1 MSRFKNWLFPPVSAN
16 ELVRRDMRSMLP
28 GMLIEQVAATLLDN
42 INIVVMGFIG
52 SEATA
57 GVSQVS
63 TINNTMMIVVQFFAM
78 GGTALVAQAAG
89 AGNAR
94 EGRRVAGDALA
105 LGTALSLAAALLLF
119 CLRVPLIKL
128 MFGAA
133 DDAVISNSLAYYGF
147 TSLAPPLWFI
157 YFQCCGFMRSCG
169 DTRRPMAV
177 SIATNA
183 LSILLNLLLTFELGL
198 GIRGSAMSYLFSVA
212 GGAAIALALV
222 ARRGFAMRP
231 CFRLDAT
238 TTPRMRS
245 IASIGLPSSIENFMF
260 NGTKLVIQVF
270 VAGMGTTVIA
280 ANQVFNSASNVMLIP
295 FMSIN
300 YLTTPVVGRCA
311 GREGVNG
318 LADCLEY
325 LHGRAHTVAI
335 FTGLAHIVLAFPMAL
350 IFSRDAETVRLA
362 VRMLVIYALF
372 SPFMPGCFIYPNGF
386 KAVGDAKY
394 PMYYSTVSA
403 WFVRVCGTWLL
414 GVVLG
419 WGTLAIVLTQ
429 GLDHISRCTAY
440 TRRFKS
446 GKWLDNFKRIHSEED
461 G

>member
-1 MSRFKNWLFPPVSAN
+1 MQWAEPRSSR
-16 ELVRRDMRSMLP
+16 RRR
-28 GMLIEQVAATLLDN
+28 AR
-42 INIVVMGFIG
+42 
-52 SEATA
+52 
-57 GVSQVS
+57 
-63 TINNTMMIVVQFFAM
+63 
-78 GGTALVAQAAG
+78 GTHG
-89 AGNAR
+89 R
-94 EGRRVAGDALA
+94 EGASRGDALA

-119 CLRVPLIKL
+119 FLRVPLIKL

-260 NGTKLVIQVF
+260 NGTKLNRY
-270 VAGMGTTVIA
+270 T
-280 ANQVFNSASNVMLIP
+280 
-295 FMSIN
+295 
-300 YLTTPVVGRCA
+300 YR
-311 GREGVNG
+311 
-318 LADCLEY
+318 
-325 LHGRAHTVAI
+325 RAWA
-335 FTGLAHIVLAFPMAL
+335 
-350 IFSRDAETVRLA
+350 
-362 VRMLVIYALF
+362 
-372 SPFMPGCFIYPNGF
+372 
-386 KAVGDAKY
+386 
-394 PMYYSTVSA
+394 
-403 WFVRVCGTWLL
+403 
-414 GVVLG
+414 
-419 WGTLAIVLTQ
+419 
-429 GLDHISRCTAY
+429 
-440 TRRFKS
+440 RR
-446 GKWLDNFKRIHSEED
+446 
-461 G
+461 